1 MQLNQIFVFI
11 YDIRRDKI
19 RCNGSRPCAS
29 CLKKGHGPEQC
40 IDGCEPCRRARMRC
54 EGGKPCQRCR
64 EVQIE
69 CTEDTSPAISRQHP
83 VLDFSDHGKNQGS
96 DRAKLACKNCRRDN
110 KKCDDQRPCSRCVSR
125 SEECVH
131 IGRRPKLVKLRCE
144 GCRESGKRCEEARP
158 CQFCV
163 ESGKD
168 CVTAPRKG
176 RGHGTRVKAAC
187 VACRRDKIRCDGAR
201 PCASCARK
209 GYNCIDRT
217 SLPCPE
223 CGQGRECVH
232 HINSDGIQSRP
243 SSVQSMVS
251 LQQFQGQGQPMH
263 VPPPAFNPSVYPMTN
278 FIQHLYMPGTHQPI
292 LVPQMGVA
300 DPKQGYAGIDSTSMT

>member
-1 MQLNQIFVFI
+1 MDSQPIPVS
-11 YDIRRDKI
+11 DISAQTWPRRATKACANCRRDKI

-176 RGHGTRVKAAC
+176 RGHGTRVKAVRIIHVEC
-187 VACRRDKIRCDGAR
+187 SVHVVL
-201 PCASCARK
+201 
-209 GYNCIDRT
+209 T
-217 SLPCPE
+217 FFLSL
-223 CGQGRECVH
+223 H
-232 HINSDGIQSRP
+232 
-243 SSVQSMVS
+243 
-251 LQQFQGQGQPMH
+251 
-263 VPPPAFNPSVYPMTN
+263 
-278 FIQHLYMPGTHQPI
+278 
-292 LVPQMGVA
+292 
-300 DPKQGYAGIDSTSMT
+300 